1 MLGACA
7 QLPLLLDLAF
17 FGKEVPSSVHLSPYL
32 VLSVLY
38 PYSLSKLFQNSK
50 LFEMPFNCEKCN
62 YYITKQSAFSYA
74 MI

>member
-17 FGKEVPSSVHLSPYL
+17 FGKEVPSSVHLSRYL

-38 PYSLSKLFQNSK
+38 HYSLSKLFQNFK
-50 LFEMPFNCEKCN
+50 LF
-62 YYITKQSAFSYA
+62 
-74 MI
+74 